1 MREGN
6 CESSAGRLARRSV
19 MRLLLRAG
27 CAIALTRGVRAQ
39 HSQRAMDSWM
49 DQWMQS
55 KGLFGRLHIS
65 RFVEPI
71 YFLTQP
77 TTWRPNQSPTS
88 FADVT
93 VPTGFVTDFASIPQL
108 FWSLLRPDGE
118 YAHAAVIHDYLYWSQ
133 TRSREEA
140 DSIFKAA
147 MEDLDV
153 NSNVVSTLYEAVQ
166 LFGASA
172 WTENAR
178 RKRAG
183 ERRVLKRIPDEVG
196 ARWRDWREIPDVF
209 GDE

>member
-1 MREGN
+1 MY
-6 CESSAGRLARRSV
+6 
-19 MRLLLRAG
+19 
-27 CAIALTRGVRAQ
+27 
-39 HSQRAMDSWM
+39 
-49 DQWMQS
+49 QWMQS
-55 KGLFGRLHIS
+55 KGLFGRLHMS

-77 TTWRPNQSPTS
+77 TTWRPNQPPSS
-88 FADVT
+88 FAEVT

-140 DSIFKAA
+140 DSIFKIA
-147 MEDLDV
+147 MEDLEVDPKT
-153 NSNVVSTLYEAVQ
+153 VSALYEAVH
-166 LFGASA
+166 LFGVGA

-183 ERRVLKRIPDEVG
+183 ERRVLKRIPDEVT
-196 ARWRDWREIPDVF
+196 ARWRDWRNIPDAF
-209 GDE
+209 NEE